1 MLRSHSS
8 TPYIIPKWAKMVPE
22 VRFELYF
29 VVIRIFCCIG
39 ESPKVG
45 GEITTFKTFEPL
57 FQRLNVYCNGS
68 LFAKTGTKRMFY
80 FSRNFVRILYRH
92 RTINTD
98 MNLDRDV

>member
-1 MLRSHSS
+1 MPQFHTLTLS
-8 TPYIIPKWAKMVPE
+8 IMPKWAKMVPE
-22 VRFELYF
+22 VRCEVYF
-29 VVIRIFCCIG
+29 VVIRIFWSIG
-39 ESPKVG
+39 ETPKVG

-68 LFAKTGTKRMFY
+68 LLAKTGTKRMFY

-98 MNLDRDV
+98 MNLDCDV